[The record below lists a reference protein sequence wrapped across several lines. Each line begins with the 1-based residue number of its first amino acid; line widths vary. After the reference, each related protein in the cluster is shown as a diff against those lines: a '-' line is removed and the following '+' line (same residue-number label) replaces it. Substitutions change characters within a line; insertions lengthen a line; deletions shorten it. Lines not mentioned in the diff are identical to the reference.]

1 MTCVAMAKLFFSMAP
16 QQTSMLFDKYGFFFF
31 NLSQNLG
38 QRFYE
43 LENTIPII
51 YIMSEYFLKV
61 DKVIA

>member
-1 MTCVAMAKLFFSMAP
+1 
-16 QQTSMLFDKYGFFFF
+16 MLFDKYGFFFF

-43 LENTIPII
+43 LENTIPTI